1 MLSLGYAFKKY
12 AQLIKIYTR
21 NNNNNNNNK
30 RTFTKLRV
38 KKTWPRGRGRR
49 GKGGGWKRE
58 RCAKRASAREEEV
71 HGRDATG
78 ANNNAEETGRG
89 KGGGGWPL
97 FRVLPFGGF
106 SAVSGDIWREE
117 CV

>member
-21 NNNNNNNNK
+21 NNNNNNNNNK

-38 KKTWPRGRGRR
+38 KKTWTRGRGRR
-49 GKGGGWKRE
+49 GKEGGWKRQ

-106 SAVSGDIWREE
+106 SAVSGDI
-117 CV
+117 